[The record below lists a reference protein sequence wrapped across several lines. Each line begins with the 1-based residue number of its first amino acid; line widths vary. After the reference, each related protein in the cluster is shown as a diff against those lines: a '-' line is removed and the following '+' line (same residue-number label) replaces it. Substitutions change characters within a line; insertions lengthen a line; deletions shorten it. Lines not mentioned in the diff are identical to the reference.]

1 MNKEELS
8 KWFWCKFNSCY
19 PVLNNEDIYMI
30 YDKNFLRQMKLSR
43 VLGTPLSYPEK
54 VEGICLFQ
62 LDLKNQWFLCDYDE
76 IWSFFWANYNIHV
89 KKYFMNSQ
97 DNTDIKLFIK
107 SLLCEY
113 DKLSTLTPLSNIV
126 LSYVREQLNLS
137 TITPEWTDLSDL
149 DKLNSWCL

>member
-43 VLGTPLSYPEK
+43 VLDTPLNYPEK

-62 LDLKNQWFLCDYDE
+62 MDFKKQWFRCDYYE
-76 IWSFFWANYNIHV
+76 IWSFFCDNY
-89 KKYFMNSQ
+89 SR